1 MDTRKL
7 GSQGFTSSAI
17 ALGCMA
23 MSGTYGP
30 ADDRESIATIQR
42 AIDQGVTVLD
52 TGDFYGMGH
61 NELLIREAIRGRR
74 DRVLL
79 SVKFGALRDFTGAF
93 LGQDARPAALRNFI
107 SYSLVRLGVDVID
120 FYYPARVDP
129 AVPIE
134 DTVGALARLVQEGKV
149 RWIGLSEAGA
159 KTLERAHAVHPIS
172 ALQTEYSL
180 FTRDIEAAV
189 LPAAR
194 RLGIGIQAYGAF
206 SRGLFTASA
215 AGPVS
220 GSGPDIRR
228 HMPRFQGD
236 NLARNLRI
244 KEELEAFAQTKGCTV
259 PQLCVAWVLAQGADV
274 VPIIG
279 TKRREK
285 LDENLGALSV
295 KLSPADL
302 DALAALVP
310 QGAVAGERYPAPA
323 MAQVGR

>member
-52 TGDFYGMGH
+52 TGDYYGMGH

-74 DRVLL
+74 ERVLL
-79 SVKFGALRDFTGAF
+79 SVKFGALRDHTGNY
-93 LGQDARPAALRNFI
+93 LGVDCRPAAIRNFI
-107 SYSLVRLGVDVID
+107 AYSLTRLGVDAID
-120 FYYPARVDP
+120 FYYPGRVDP

-134 DTVGALARLVQEGKV
+134 DTIGALAQLVKEGKV
-149 RWIGLSEAGA
+149 RWVGLSEAGA

-172 ALQTEYSL
+172 ALQIEYSL
-180 FTRDIEAAV
+180 FSRDIESEV
-189 LPAAR
+189 LPTAR
-194 RLGIGIQAYGAF
+194 RLGIGIQGYGAF
-206 SRGLFTASA
+206 SRGLFTASD
-215 AGPVS
+215 AGPVN

-228 HMPRFQGD
+228 HMPRFQGE

-244 KEELEAFAQTKGCTV
+244 KAGLEAFARQKGCTV
-259 PQLCVAWVLAQGADV
+259 PQLCVAWVLAQGADI
-274 VPIIG
+274 VPVIG
-279 TKRREK
+279 TKRRQK
-285 LDENLGALSV
+285 LDEDLGALNV
-295 KLSPADL
+295 RLT
-302 DALAALVP
+302 LAERAELERIVP
-310 QGAVAGERYPAPA
+310 KGAVAGDRYPAQA
-323 MAQVGR
+323 MASVGR